1 MAVGGKERNCEGCM
15 RVCLVVG
22 RVQTVI
28 VVLYVCLFRRQEE
41 ITSEREEIDRQ
52 KKMLVKKRPSN
63 SETGGRKRAS
73 SQSGTAGTGTASTN
87 SSGVPINSAPAA
99 VSTPPIALPN
109 AAINNANQVTGAT
122 TGTVLHNGTVAPSS
136 ALDTATFLKPEAVP
150 GLSWQEYYE
159 ADEILKVNRMFFPPP
174 YVLAHKQ
181 GQGYYPWACVHG

>member
-1 MAVGGKERNCEGCM
+1 MY
-15 RVCLVVG
+15 L
-22 RVQTVI
+22 
-28 VVLYVCLFRRQEE
+28 LYRRQEE

-73 SQSGTAGTGTASTN
+73 SQSSGSGSSSSSTN
-87 SSGVPINSAPAA
+87 SVPINPTPS
-99 VSTPPIALPN
+99 VSTPPIVLPSPS
-109 AAINNANQVTGAT
+109 INNNQVTGAT

-159 ADEILKVNRMFFPPP
+159 ADEILKVNI
-174 YVLAHKQ
+174 LISD
-181 GQGYYPWACVHG
+181 

>member
-1 MAVGGKERNCEGCM
+1 
-15 RVCLVVG
+15 
-22 RVQTVI
+22 
-28 VVLYVCLFRRQEE
+28 LYLYHRRQEE

-73 SQSGTAGTGTASTN
+73 SQSSGSGSSSSSTN
-87 SSGVPINSAPAA
+87 SVPINSTPS
-99 VSTPPIALPN
+99 VSTPPIVLPN
-109 AAINNANQVTGAT
+109 PNINNNQVTGAT

-159 ADEILKVNRMFFPPP
+159 ADEILKVNNFISVKNFKLF
-174 YVLAHKQ
+174 VLN
-181 GQGYYPWACVHG
+181 YELIN

>member
-1 MAVGGKERNCEGCM
+1 MY
-15 RVCLVVG
+15 LHLL
-22 RVQTVI
+22 I
-28 VVLYVCLFRRQEE
+28 RRQEE

-73 SQSGTAGTGTASTN
+73 SQSGTGTSTASTN
-87 SSGVPINSAPAA
+87 SVPINSTAPA
-99 VSTPPIALPN
+99 VSTPPAALPS
-109 AAINNANQVTGAT
+109 ATINNNNQVTGAT

-159 ADEILKVNRMFFPPP
+159 ADEILKVNIF
-174 YVLAHKQ
+174 VSTLINN
-181 GQGYYPWACVHG
+181 

>member
-1 MAVGGKERNCEGCM
+1 MS
-15 RVCLVVG
+15 
-22 RVQTVI
+22 
-28 VVLYVCLFRRQEE
+28 RRQEE

-73 SQSGTAGTGTASTN
+73 SQSGTGSSSSTTN
-87 SSGVPINSAPAA
+87 SVPINSTPS
-99 VSTPPIALPN
+99 VTPPITLPSTS
-109 AAINNANQVTGAT
+109 INNNQVTGAT

-159 ADEILKVNRMFFPPP
+159 ADEILKVNFIFA
-174 YVLAHKQ
+174 YNQLN
-181 GQGYYPWACVHG
+181 

>member
-1 MAVGGKERNCEGCM
+1 MLGFFIVNCF
-15 RVCLVVG
+15 L
-22 RVQTVI
+22 I
-28 VVLYVCLFRRQEE
+28 SLNRRQEE

-73 SQSGTAGTGTASTN
+73 SQSGTGSSTSSTN
-87 SSGVPINSAPAA
+87 SVPINSTPS
-99 VSTPPIALPN
+99 VSTPPITLPSTS
-109 AAINNANQVTGAT
+109 INNNQVTGAT

-159 ADEILKVNRMFFPPP
+159 ADEILKVNIKVP
-174 YVLAHKQ
+174 Y
-181 GQGYYPWACVHG
+181 

>member
-1 MAVGGKERNCEGCM
+1 MSS
-15 RVCLVVG
+15 
-22 RVQTVI
+22 
-28 VVLYVCLFRRQEE
+28 RRQEE

-73 SQSGTAGTGTASTN
+73 SQSGTGSSSSSN
-87 SSGVPINSAPAA
+87 SNSVPISSTPA
-99 VSTPPIALPN
+99 VSTPPITLPN
-109 AAINNANQVTGAT
+109 TSVNNNQVTGAT

-159 ADEILKVNRMFFPPP
+159 ADEILKVNILITVNFNFYNNYLYKRAILFI
-174 YVLAHKQ
+174 KITK
-181 GQGYYPWACVHG
+181 